1 MTVSSLPTYD
11 RHAPTPRGRTVAVQV
26 LTAVVMVVALAVIG
40 GVGGVLWHLIAPRTE
55 LVFSDGVA
63 NFVGPAPSQPV
74 AADGWFA
81 VIALVAGIVT
91 GSLTQAFL
99 HHRMPGAVVGLA
111 VGATVASLAMW
122 KVGHWFG
129 AAAYAAAV
137 HHVANGEHLY
147 APLSV
152 RATGVLLLWP
162 LAATLTIFIAAVT
175 ESFQNRSSRTRAETA
190 PPAPRPELPPIR
202 EDGDHT
208 SSYPYA
214 GPGEHGG
221 DREAEGG
228 TA

>member
-1 MTVSSLPTYD
+1 VTVSSLPTYD
-11 RHAPTPRGRTVAVQV
+11 THGPTPRGRVVAGQMVTALVLVVV
-26 LTAVVMVVALAVIG
+26 LTVLG
-40 GVGGVLWHLIAPRTE
+40 GVGGVIWHLIAPRTE
-55 LVFSDGVA
+55 LIFSDGVV
-63 NFVGPAPSQPV
+63 NFVGPAPAQPV

-122 KVGHWFG
+122 RVGHWFG
-129 AAAYAAAV
+129 AAAYASAV
-137 HHVANGEHLY
+137 HTATNGEHLF
-147 APLSV
+147 APLNV

-214 GPGEHGG
+214 GPGEHRG
-221 DREAEGG
+221 DRPAEGG
-228 TA
+228 TT

>member
-1 MTVSSLPTYD
+1 MTVSSVPAYD
-11 RHAPTPRGRTVAVQV
+11 EHGPASRGRVVAVQV
-26 LTAVVMVVALAVIG
+26 VTAVLMVVALAVVGGLG
-40 GVGGVLWHLIAPRTE
+40 GVVWHLVAPRTE
-55 LVFSDGVA
+55 LVFDDGVA
-63 NFVGPAPSQPV
+63 NFVGPAPAQPV

-91 GSLTQAFL
+91 GTLTQAFL

-111 VGATVASLAMW
+111 LGGTLASLAMW
-122 KVGHWFG
+122 RVGHWFG
-129 AAAYAAAV
+129 AAAYTAAV
-137 HHVANGEHLY
+137 HHVANGAHLY
-147 APLSV
+147 APLNV

-162 LAATLTIFIAAVT
+162 LAATLTVFIAAVT
-175 ESFQNRSSRTRAETA
+175 ESFQNRSRTRPEAA

-214 GPGEHGG
+214 APGERGG
-221 DREAEGG
+221 DRPPEGG